1 MQVRVATNTLNFLLS
16 ERMTYQGPDTMALIE
31 IIREL
36 QTEINNGSESN
47 TQSGNKQTSAE

>member
-1 MQVRVATNTLNFLLS
+1 MQVRVATNILNFLLS

-36 QTEINNGSESN
+36 QTEINNGSEADA
-47 TQSGNKQTSAE
+47 QSGDKQTPTE